1 MKEIKRAIT
10 IEEVVGYEAND
21 GMWFNSK
28 EECQKYEE
36 SAEAAIKGMFY
47 GICVKP
53 YGGPTFSD
61 AAIYESYGYGNEEYY
76 HAIIDIKS
84 EKELKIA
91 NMFSEM
97 WAGKYGMK
105 VPNDYIGKRILVDI
119 GNESYDKVFTII
131 GTEDEMVEGF
141 KKTMARF
148 FRPEENLTK

>member
-1 MKEIKRAIT
+1 MKEIKITKT
-10 IEEVVGYEAND
+10 IEEITGYEAND
-21 GMWFNSK
+21 GTYFKTK
-28 EECQKYEE
+28 EECAKYEE
-36 SAEAAIKGMFY
+36 SAEAAIKAMFF
-47 GICVKP
+47 GICVK
-53 YGGPTFSD
+53 YFDEPTFPD
-61 AAIYESYGYGNEEYY
+61 NAIYEMYGYGNEEYY

-91 NMFSEM
+91 NMFSDM

-119 GNESYDKVFTII
+119 GNEQYDNVFNII

-148 FRPEENLTK
+148 FRPEDSEE